1 MGKLLVAL
9 WLTTLASVGLVQ
21 AQEPVLIGRVAH
33 IEGGVLRYVTVEDDW
48 VATVADSPLRA
59 DDIIYTEPQGRAEF
73 IFPNN
78 TWLRVDGNTGVDVI
92 GLRKD
97 LTGIYVDGGVVRIYN
112 RSQEALVRLET
123 RLGYLAAEPGDVV
136 DVYVGDKD
144 IQIIALEGSPNF
156 FYTGRGREEVRY
168 EVLADGP
175 AIFVDETSVEAA
187 EPLVDRDWESWN
199 YKRDQ
204 LLAERRRVRSAHL
217 PEAFQSDAHVFETQG
232 RWERVYYKEKYVWC
246 WTPIHVDVTWRPFTV
261 GRWTTYYEENVWV
274 PYEPWGWVTHHH
286 GHWIQV
292 ENRWW
297 WTPYVSVNV
306 VSPGVDVRVDVGVPP
321 PPDYYWYW
329 HPGRVAWIHS
339 EVHVGWFPLAPWEP
353 YYGWHPW
360 YGNTVV
366 VNNTNITNINI
377 NISNYNYFGNAVI
390 VNYNNFYN
398 VPYGNNYIQNNVVN
412 ITNINNTT
420 IINNYY
426 AAPVIHKTVI
436 KNQNFFKN
444 QYNFS
449 DRQIVYKP
457 HNSVVEKASF
467 AKNNF
472 DKHGFGSAA
481 EYHGK
486 RDKVLKAD
494 PPLGDANKRAKGL
507 STANKLV
514 KPEDVKK
521 PASQMKF
528 ASKEPKLQA
537 ERPKL
542 HDAEKQS
549 SRSIKEAA
557 SQKGPGREGRSERLG
572 KGGLQEGPGKTRE
585 DRLGGLGEKRGRE
598 DSLKPPTQDTRQGRS
613 SRDRDIQVQGEG
625 RKGALEDTGSRTGRR
640 LRPEREGERGEL
652 KGGSAAGKP
661 LTGQERGES
670 KLTDRPGSAGKPD
683 RGLKGVDRPAGSTQ
697 MEDRPGQIKREA
709 EKGGKARDLGRQ
721 EESKG
726 PSQSLTEKSKRGG
739 LQEGLRG
746 EQQGPAGGAQKP
758 QDKSRLTGQEPHGQ
772 VDKPKRSSQELGQ
785 KGQEKRPGQ
794 ERKQLHDQ
802 GTLQQGPQSQQQLK
816 QQQEKQ
822 KQQQHVQDQQKQ
834 QQRQLQQEQERQK
847 QQQEQQRQK
856 QQQQQL
862 KQQQAQEQQKHQQQK
877 QLQQQNQQH
886 QQQKQLQQ
894 QQEQQRQKQ
903 QQQQQQLKQQQ
914 AQEQQK
920 HQQQKQLQQQNQQH
934 QQQKQLQQHAPQGQK
949 GQQPQEDPQKKKK
962 KPLPG
967 EQPQ

>member
-1 MGKLLVAL
+1 MGKFLVAL
-9 WLTTLASVGLVQ
+9 LFTALASVSVAQ

-59 DDIIYTEPQGRAEF
+59 DDIIYTEPEGRAEF

-78 TWLRVDGNTGVDVI
+78 TWVRVDGNTGVDVVA
-92 GLRKD
+92 LRRD
-97 LTGIYVDGGVVRIYN
+97 LTGIYMDGGVVRVYN
-112 RSQEALVRLET
+112 RSQEALVRVET

-136 DVYVGDKD
+136 DIYVGDRD
-144 IQIIALEGSPNF
+144 IQVIALEGSPNF
-156 FYTGRGREEVRY
+156 FYTRRGREEIRY
-168 EVLADGP
+168 EVLPDGP

-187 EPLVDRDWESWN
+187 QPLVDRDWESWN

-204 LLAERRRVRSAHL
+204 LLADRRRVRSAHL

-246 WTPIHVDVTWRPFTV
+246 WTPIHVDVNWRPFTV

-306 VSPGVDVRVDVGVPP
+306 VTPGVDVRVDVGVPP

-377 NISNYNYFGNAVI
+377 NITNYNYFGNAVI

-398 VPYGNNYIQNNVVN
+398 VPYGNNYIQHNVVN
-412 ITNINNTT
+412 ITNINQTT
-420 IINNYY
+420 IINNYH
-426 AAPVIHKTVI
+426 ATPIIHKTVI

-449 DRQIVYKP
+449 DKQIVYKP
-457 HNSVVEKASF
+457 HHSVVEKASF
-467 AKNNF
+467 AKNDF
-472 DKHGFGSAA
+472 HKHGFGSAA

-486 RDKVLKAD
+486 RDKILKAD
-494 PPLGDANKRAKGL
+494 PILGDANKRAKGL

-521 PASQMKF
+521 PANQLKF
-528 ASKEPKLQA
+528 GSKEPKLQA
-537 ERPKL
+537 EKPKL
-542 HDAEKQS
+542 HDAEKLS
-549 SRSIKEAA
+549 SRQIKESS
-557 SQKGPGREGRSERLG
+557 SQKGPSREGRAERLG
-572 KGGLQEGPGKTRE
+572 KTGIQEGSGKSRE
-585 DRLGGLGEKRGRE
+585 DRPGGLGEKRGRD
-598 DSLKPPTQDTRQGRS
+598 DSLRPPTQDIRQGRS
-613 SRDRDIQVQGEG
+613 SKDKDMQLQGEG
-625 RKGALEDTGSRTGRR
+625 RKGALEDSGGRQGKR
-640 LRPEREGERGEL
+640 LRPDREGDRGEL
-652 KGGSAAGKP
+652 KSGVGAGRSEKGSP
-661 LTGQERGES
+661 TGQERGEG
-670 KLTDRPGSAGKPD
+670 KLTDRTGSAGRPEKG
-683 RGLKGVDRPAGSTQ
+683 GLKGVDRPAGATQ
-697 MEDRPGQIKREA
+697 MEERTGQGKREI
-709 EKGGKARDLGRQ
+709 EKGTRSRDLGRP
-721 EESKG
+721 EEIKG
-726 PSQSLTEKSKRGG
+726 QSQEKSRRGG
-739 LQEGLRG
+739 PQEGLRG
-746 EQQGPAGGAQKP
+746 EHKGGVEGLNKTR
-758 QDKSRLTGQEPHGQ
+758 DRSRLAGEERQPQ
-772 VDKPKRSSQELGQ
+772 ADKPKVSSQERGQ
-785 KGQEKRPGQ
+785 TRQEQRSGQ
-794 ERKQLHDQ
+794 ERKQVQEQ
-802 GTLQQGPQSQQQLK
+802 GSLQQGSQRNQQQNQQQQQVR

-822 KQQQHVQDQQKQ
+822 KQQQQLQEQQKQ
-834 QQRQLQQEQERQK
+834 HQQRQV
-847 QQQEQQRQK
+847 QQEQQRQK
-856 QQQQQL
+856 QHQQQQLQQPQHKQKQLQQQQQQNQQNQQHQL
-862 KQQQAQEQQKHQQQK
+862 KQQQAQEQQRHQQQQK
-877 QLQQQNQQH
+877 QLQQH
-886 QQQKQLQQ
+886 QQQ
-894 QQEQQRQKQ
+894 QR
-903 QQQQQQLKQQQ
+903 
-914 AQEQQK
+914 
-920 HQQQKQLQQQNQQH
+920 
-934 QQQKQLQQHAPQGQK
+934 QLQQHAPQGQK

-962 KPLPG
+962 KPQPG